1 MKSNNR
7 WFIVL
12 TVIIIGLIGCNIYL
26 VVQNKNIHTNKEDN
40 DVSKK
45 PISNNDDKEEEKKEK
60 YYDCSFTRTY
70 RVVDLLDGYVAEVPE
85 ESYVVLDAF
94 LDHGAFT
101 HRISSELKK
110 KLEVNKYYEFTYTL
124 KGIGIVND
132 IEDVRN
138 RVSAFNSMKSDNSL
152 KVLLEIKETDR
163 VGLGQLQEKVCE
175 GK

>member
-12 TVIIIGLIGCNIYL
+12 TVIIIGLVGCNVYL
-26 VVQNKNIHTNKEDN
+26 VIQNKNVHTNKEDN
-40 DVSKK
+40 DVSEK
-45 PISNNDDKEEEKKEK
+45 PISNNDDKEENIEK

-70 RVVDLLDGYVAEVPE
+70 RVVDLLDGYMSEVPE

-94 LDHGAFT
+94 QDHGTFT

-138 RVSAFNSMKSDNSL
+138 NISASNSIKSDNSL
-152 KVLLEIKETDR
+152 KVLLEIKETDKE
-163 VGLGQLQEKVCE
+163 GLGQLQEKVCE

>member
-1 MKSNNR
+1 MKLNNR
-7 WFIVL
+7 LIIVL
-12 TVIIIGLIGCNIYL
+12 IVIIIGLVGCNIYL
-26 VVQNKNIHTNKEDN
+26 VVQNKNIHANKEDN
-40 DVSKK
+40 DASEK
-45 PISNNDDKEEEKKEK
+45 PISNNDGKEEEKKEK

-94 LDHGAFT
+94 LSHSAFT
-101 HRISSELKK
+101 HSISSELKK

-124 KGIGIVND
+124 KGVGIIND
-132 IEDVRN
+132 IDDVRN
-138 RVSAFNSMKSDNSL
+138 RVSAFNSLRSDNSL
-152 KVLLEIKETDR
+152 KVLLEIKETDK

>member
-12 TVIIIGLIGCNIYL
+12 TVIIIGLIGCNVYL

-40 DVSKK
+40 DVSEK
-45 PISNNDDKEEEKKEK
+45 PISNNDGKEENIEK

-94 LDHGAFT
+94 QDHGTFT

-138 RVSAFNSMKSDNSL
+138 NISASNSIKSDNSL
-152 KVLLEIKETDR
+152 KVLLEIKETDKE
-163 VGLGQLQEKVCE
+163 GLGQLQEKVCE

>member
-1 MKSNNR
+1 M
-7 WFIVL
+7 VL
-12 TVIIIGLIGCNIYL
+12 
-26 VVQNKNIHTNKEDN
+26 
-40 DVSKK
+40 
-45 PISNNDDKEEEKKEK
+45 
-60 YYDCSFTRTY
+60 
-70 RVVDLLDGYVAEVPE
+70 
-85 ESYVVLDAF
+85 
-94 LDHGAFT
+94 T

-110 KLEVNKYYEFTYTL
+110 KLEVNKYYEFTYIL

-138 RVSAFNSMKSDNSL
+138 HISAFNSMKSDNSL

>member
-12 TVIIIGLIGCNIYL
+12 TVIIIGLVGCNIYL
-26 VVQNKNIHTNKEDN
+26 VVQNKNVHTNKEDN
-40 DVSKK
+40 DVSEK

-70 RVVDLLDGYVAEVPE
+70 RVVDLLEGYVAEVPE

-110 KLEVNKYYEFTYTL
+110 KLEV
-124 KGIGIVND
+124 
-132 IEDVRN
+132 
-138 RVSAFNSMKSDNSL
+138 S
-152 KVLLEIKETDR
+152 
-163 VGLGQLQEKVCE
+163 
-175 GK
+175 

>member
-1 MKSNNR
+1 MKLNNR
-7 WFIVL
+7 LIIVL
-12 TVIIIGLIGCNIYL
+12 IVIIIGLVGCNIYL
-26 VVQNKNIHTNKEDN
+26 LVQNKNIHVNKEDN
-40 DVSKK
+40 DASEK
-45 PISNNDDKEEEKKEK
+45 PISNNDGKEEEKKEK

-94 LDHGAFT
+94 LSHSAFT
-101 HRISSELKK
+101 HGISSELKK

-138 RVSAFNSMKSDNSL
+138 RVNAFNSMKSDNSL
-152 KVLLEIKETDR
+152 KVLLEIKETDK

>member
-1 MKSNNR
+1 MKLNNR
-7 WFIVL
+7 LIIVL
-12 TVIIIGLIGCNIYL
+12 IVIIIGLIGCNIYL
-26 VVQNKNIHTNKEDN
+26 VMQNKSVNTNKE
-40 DVSKK
+40 
-45 PISNNDDKEEEKKEK
+45 SNEIVKEENNNSEEK

-94 LDHGAFT
+94 QSHSAFT
-101 HRISSELKK
+101 HGISSELKK

-163 VGLGQLQEKVCE
+163 VGLGQLQEKICE